1 MAVQQPSNI
10 ASSTAKVTTGQSDT
24 GATIDVAASK
34 EGTATRSNPDKVQK
48 PEYEIDVFPNPLEEF
63 ASVTPVWT
71 LACLSPD
78 QFNNPSSYRVDGGL
92 KNIVMSSAGR
102 FDSDRVGTFYGTP
115 EYYINNF
122 TMRAVIAANEKTGN
136 TNAFKFE
143 WDIYEPYS
151 MGLLLQSL
159 QVAARASG
167 YVNYLDNCPY
177 VLRLD
182 FKGFDEMG
190 VPLSTIK
197 PKFFVMKLVSVKFQ
211 VTEAGSSYK
220 MEGVPY
226 NHQGYSDEIN
236 ITYKDIKLIADD
248 KTEGTVQELL
258 QTGTRSLKVILN
270 ENERLLVKEGLV
282 GIPDEYDIVFA
293 ETSSDPGSSTP
304 PSGSENRATVD
315 PKSSSSSRSVGSSS
329 TVSDPPSV
337 SSNDIAKST
346 FGFSQSKGGNFIFK
360 KYGDQVD
367 EKTGIVK
374 RDNMS
379 IDPKNRSFLFS
390 QGQTI
395 ISMIN
400 QIILSSEYA
409 KKAII
414 PQADGFIRWWKV
426 DVQVKLLEF
435 DDSTADFAKKF
446 IFRIVP
452 FLVHHTVF
460 SNPNSAPIGYDKI
473 QKKLVKK
480 YSYIYTGENIDVIR
494 FDININNLFYS
505 GTNPSPENK
514 TDQASNQDDSGPV
527 QTQNLTVKTGEGA
540 SPNAKVANLGRKRIK
555 RDPKLLESMIKGGAG
570 IKDTQ
575 QKVAESFHSAFV
587 NGTSADLI
595 KVDLEIL
602 GDPYWMVD
610 SGFANYFSESADPT
624 DQINSDNTMNYES
637 GDVFVYLNFRTPA
650 DVNETNSLYDF
661 PSLGKESPFS
671 GIYRVISCESQFN
684 EGQFKQKL
692 GCIRMPGQAIEFKD
706 APPEAK
712 SQTVDAANSPP
723 RTFGEPEPEAISPI
737 DNIEFTRASQAGEY
751 GTS

>member
-1 MAVQQPSNI
+1 MPADQPSNVT
-10 ASSTAKVTTGQSDT
+10 SSTVTRTTAQTAPAAKV
-24 GATIDVAASK
+24 DVARSEA
-34 EGTATRSNPDKVQK
+34 GTATRSNPDKIQK
-48 PEYEIDVFPNPLEEF
+48 PEYKIDVFPNPLEEF
-63 ASVTPVWT
+63 ASMTPVWT

-78 QFNNPSSYRVDGGL
+78 QYNNPPSYRLDGAL

-102 FDSDRVGTFYGTP
+102 FDSARAGTFYGTP

-136 TNAFKFE
+136 SNAFKFE

-159 QVAARASG
+159 QVAARSAG

-182 FKGFDEMG
+182 FKGFDETG

-211 VTEAGSSYK
+211 VTEAGSTYK

-226 NHQGYSDEIN
+226 NHQGFSDDVN
-236 ITYKDIKLIADD
+236 ITYKDIKLVADD
-248 KTEGTVQELL
+248 KSEGTVQELL
-258 QTGTRSLKVILN
+258 QTGTRSLKTILN
-270 ENERLLVKEGLV
+270 ENEKLLVKEKLV
-282 GIPDEYDIVFA
+282 GIADEYDIVFA
-293 ETSSDPGSSTP
+293 ETASDPGTSSA
-304 PSGSENRATVD
+304 PSDKDKRATVN
-315 PKSSSSSRSVGSSS
+315 PSAPVQGRSVRSNSSAGE
-329 TVSDPPSV
+329 PPTV

-346 FGFSQSKGGNFIFK
+346 FGFSQGKGGQFIFK
-360 KYGDQVD
+360 KHGDQVD
-367 EKTGIVK
+367 EKTGIVL
-374 RDNMS
+374 RDNMT

-390 QGQTI
+390 QGQTVV
-395 ISMIN
+395 SMIN

-409 KKAII
+409 KKAVI
-414 PQADGFIRWWKV
+414 PQSDGFIRWWKV
-426 DVQVKLLEF
+426 DVQIKLLDF
-435 DDSTADFAKKF
+435 DPVTGDFAKKF
-446 IFRIVP
+446 IFRVVP

-460 SNPNSAPIGYDKI
+460 SNPNSAPIGYEKI

-480 YSYIYTGENIDVIR
+480 YSYIYTGENVDVLR

-505 GTNPSPENK
+505 GTNPSPETK
-514 TDQASNQDDSGPV
+514 SDQATNPDDSGPV
-527 QTQNLTVKTGEGA
+527 QTRNASVKAGEGSA
-540 SPNAKVANLGRKRIK
+540 PNAKLANLGRKRTK
-555 RDPKLLESMIKGGAG
+555 RDPKLLEEYIKGGAG
-570 IKDTQ
+570 VKDTQ

-602 GDPYWMVD
+602 GDPYWIVD
-610 SGFANYFSESADPT
+610 SGFANYFAESAGPT
-624 DQINSDNTMNYES
+624 EQINNDNSMNYES
-637 GDVFVYLNFRTPA
+637 GDVFVYLNFRTPS
-650 DVNETNSLYDF
+650 DINEANGLYDF

-671 GIYRVISCESQFN
+671 GIYRVISCESQFS
-684 EGQFKQKL
+684 EGLFKQKL

-706 APPEAK
+706 VAPEGK
-712 SQTVDAANSPP
+712 SQPIDAANSPP
-723 RTFGEPEPEAISPI
+723 RTTGEAEPESTSPI
-737 DNIEFTRASQAGEY
+737 DYVEFNRASQAGEY